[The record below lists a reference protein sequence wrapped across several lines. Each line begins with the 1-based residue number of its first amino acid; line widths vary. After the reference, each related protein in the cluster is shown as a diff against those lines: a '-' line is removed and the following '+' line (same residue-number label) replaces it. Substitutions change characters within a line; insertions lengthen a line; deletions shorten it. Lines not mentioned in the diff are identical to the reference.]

1 MGRTTKSRTNEAVLS
16 KLENRLGHS
25 FSDISLLECALTHAS
40 ALNTHAPAEKS
51 YQRLEFLGD
60 RVLGLAIAAMLHE
73 TFDKAD
79 EGELA
84 RRFNQLVKRETCAEI
99 AQELDLGA
107 AMIVGVSEDQ
117 AGGRK
122 KIALL
127 ADICEAVLAAIYL
140 DAGYD
145 KVTAFIR
152 RHWKDRMLSS
162 SGPLRDAK
170 TTLQE
175 WAQAKGLPT
184 PVYEV
189 RDRTGPDHAPIF
201 TIQVSV
207 DGIDAGVGTGNSKRH
222 AEQSAA
228 ENILRREKVWAET

>member
-1 MGRTTKSRTNEAVLS
+1 MGKVVKSRADKAVLNQ
-16 KLENRLGHS
+16 LEKRIGHT
-25 FSDISLLECALTHAS
+25 FSDTSLLECALTHAS
-40 ALNTHAPAEKS
+40 ALGSNVPPEKS

-60 RVLGLAIAAMLHE
+60 RVLGLAIAAMLHD
-73 TFDKAD
+73 TFKTAD

-84 RRFNQLVKRETCAEI
+84 RRFNQLVKRETCAEV

-107 AMIVGVSEDQ
+107 AMIVGTSEDQ

-122 KIALL
+122 KTALL
-127 ADICEAVLAAIYL
+127 ADICEAVLAAIYI

-145 KVTAFIR
+145 KVTAFIQQ
-152 RHWKDRMLSS
+152 HWKSRMMAS

-184 PVYEV
+184 PVYQV
-189 RDRTGPDHAPIF
+189 RERTGPDHAPLFKIE
-201 TIQVSV
+201 VSV
-207 DGIDAGVGTGNSKRH
+207 EGIVAGLGTGNSKRH

-228 ENILRREKVWAET
+228 EQILRREKVWAET